1 MVGNRPQ
8 NSPLE
13 AEEIWD
19 KIELNGATLPIIG
32 AKYPISRGVLKD
44 I

>member
-13 AEEIWD
+13 VEEIWNR
-19 KIELNGATLPIIG
+19 IELNGAILPIIG
-32 AKYPISRGVLKD
+32 AKCPILKAVLID